1 MVRRK
6 TSRGCPRCSS
16 RVSVFDSTSGE
27 YICGNCGFVIEERA
41 EEAGVEWRAFTP
53 EEKDARSH
61 TGAPASLSRRDRG
74 FSTIIGTD
82 SRDAGGAALSS
93 SSKAVMSRLRT
104 WDRRSMFRRS
114 ADRNLSIALDQLS
127 RQAEKLSVG
136 DYVSERAAYIYRKA
150 LAKNLVRGRSISWM
164 MSASLYAA
172 CRDTDTSRTLK
183 DVASVGAMGKKDLAK
198 CYRLLVKEL
207 DLMMPVVDPAMC
219 VSRIA
224 SKVGLSERIQRMAF
238 EMLYALKESDNSA
251 GKGPTGLAA
260 TALYLASTMIP
271 EEGRQ
276 VTVRDIAE
284 AAGVTEVT
292 IRNRTK
298 TLKRIMLPPERGER

>member
-1 MVRRK
+1 M
-6 TSRGCPRCSS
+6 
-16 RVSVFDSTSGE
+16 
-27 YICGNCGFVIEERA
+27 CGNCGFVIEERT

-53 EEKDARSH
+53 EEKEARSH

-74 FSTIIGTD
+74 LSTIIGTG

-93 SSKAVMSRLRT
+93 SSKAAMSRLRT

-136 DYVSERAAYIYRKA
+136 AYVSERAAYIYRKA

-172 CRDTDTSRTLK
+172 CRDTGTSRTLK

-207 DLMMPVVDPAMC
+207 DLMMPVVDPAMY

-224 SKVGLSERIQRMAF
+224 SKVGLSERIQRKAF

-260 TALYLASTMIP
+260 TALYLASTMTP
-271 EEGRQ
+271 GEGSQ
-276 VTVRDIAE
+276 VTQKEIAE

-298 TLKRIMLPPERGER
+298 TLKRIMLPPERGE